1 MVLAVAA
8 HVVLVTAFDPW
19 PEPSPPWP
27 GPRLDVTL
35 RAAPPPPER
44 PARVTSSPPPRPVA
58 VEVEDRSHRAR
69 DVTRQAPREEAR
81 SAPARPPDQVPVAAP
96 ADAPAAPTA
105 DERAR
110 ARAVVGRLG
119 RYRLDERRDPILAP
133 EAAPPSRALGATP
146 VGPTLAELLDHDE
159 IALPF
164 ADSELDLVFYSPG
177 VRGDLERLGDAVT
190 RRFGF
195 RTPGGLEVQCVWMV
209 VVFACGW

>member
-19 PEPSPPWP
+19 PEPVPPRP

-35 RAAPPPPER
+35 RAAPPPER

-69 DVTRQAPREEAR
+69 DVTRQAPREETR
-81 SAPARPPDQVPVAAP
+81 PAPARPPDRPSVTAPTDASAAP
-96 ADAPAAPTA
+96 VA

-110 ARAVVGRLG
+110 ARAIVGQLG
-119 RYRLDERRDPILAP
+119 RYRLDEPRDPILGP
-133 EAAPPSRALGATP
+133 EEPSPRRELGAAP
-146 VGPTLAELLDHDE
+146 VGPTLAEVLDHDE

-190 RRFGF
+190 QRFGF
-195 RTPGGLEVQCVWMV
+195 RTPGGVEVQCVWMV
-209 VVFACGW
+209 VIFACGW